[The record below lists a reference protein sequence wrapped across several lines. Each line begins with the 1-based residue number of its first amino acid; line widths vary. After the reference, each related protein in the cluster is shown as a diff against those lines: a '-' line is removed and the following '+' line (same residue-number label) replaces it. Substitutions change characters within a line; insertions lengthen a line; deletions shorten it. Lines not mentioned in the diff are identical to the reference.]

1 MVHFVDTEVKTTA
14 FEEHIEKNTNEQLYL
29 DLKHK
34 IKESGVEFIYYVLIT
49 ISGRVVTKAVPA
61 KHLLRNLEKGIQL
74 HRSAISDLQTTRD
87 GIYIGGGVQS
97 PEITAVPEPDTF
109 QVLPWDRSMGLFFC
123 TIYESPYL
131 PDVGGNIFYA
141 DIRARLRQ
149 VHKEFKN
156 RTGYVLKSGCEPE
169 MSWIGK
175 DIEVKTRP
183 GSSPAYHMGSFEIMR
198 PIYKTVMRYA
208 EAMGFDMIES
218 DYEDP
223 TQLEMNWMFDN
234 CEMTA
239 DRLLL
244 YRMICRQVASEN
256 GVIASFMPKP
266 YTNSMGN
273 GCHHNLSLWDENGTN
288 ALEEPGR
295 KDIHLT
301 DVGAYALGGLLK
313 HSPAATAIMASTVNS
328 YKRYWD
334 VGLFAPSVLNWG
346 FDNRSCTVRIS
357 GIGRLEY
364 KIPDASVNP
373 YLSHTMILK
382 SMEDGILNQID
393 PGQPDD
399 GDSLGKTDKQYLPRT
414 LGEALELF
422 AESDIAYEALPN
434 GLAEL
439 YLELKNDE
447 WARACSAVTD
457 WEFDMYLDY
466 LP

>member
-1 MVHFVDTEVKTTA
+1 MVHLVDAVVDTTA
-14 FEEHIEKNTNEQLYL
+14 LDMHIEKNTNEQLYL

-74 HRSAISDLQTTRD
+74 HRSAISDLQTTTD

-97 PEITAVPEPDTF
+97 PEITAVPDPETF
-109 QVLPWDRSMGLFFC
+109 QILPWDRSMGLFFC
-123 TIYESPYL
+123 SVYEPAYL
-131 PDVGGNIFYA
+131 PEVGGSVFYA
-141 DIRARLRQ
+141 DIRARLKQ
-149 VHKEFKN
+149 VHQEFKD
-156 RTGYVLKSGCEPE
+156 RTGYILKSGCEPE

-198 PIYKTVMRYA
+198 PIYKSVMRYA
-208 EAMGFDMIES
+208 EEMGFDMIES

-234 CEMTA
+234 CEKTA

-244 YRMICRQVASEN
+244 YRMICRQVASEH

-266 YTNSMGN
+266 YTDSMGN
-273 GCHHNLSLWDENGTN
+273 GCHHNLSLWDENGAN
-288 ALEEPGR
+288 VLEEPGR
-295 KDIHLT
+295 RDIHLT
-301 DVGAYALGGLLK
+301 DTGLYALGGLLK
-313 HSPAATAIMASTVNS
+313 HSPASTAIMASTVNS

-364 KIPDASVNP
+364 KVPDASVNP

-382 SMEDGILNQID
+382 SMEDGLLNEID
-393 PGQPDD
+393 PGQPDE
-399 GDSLGKTDKQYLPRT
+399 GDSLGETDKQHLPRT

-422 AESDIAYEALPN
+422 SKSEIAYEAFPN